1 MSLKHSAGIQTTG
14 IQIGSLISDMKSD
27 SVFLAMMRLLNSS
40 KSSEIRKRVI
50 KAMKA
55 PYSEAAL
62 AFIGKRLRD
71 ENDDV
76 CCAIFK
82 QLIDNQT
89 RIENFSCDEAKMLVI
104 AEGLQSAN
112 DGVRSACIEF
122 LTPSII
128 EHADD
133 LSYIFR

>member
-1 MSLKHSAGIQTTG
+1 
-14 IQIGSLISDMKSD
+14 MKED
-27 SVFLAMMRLLNSS
+27 AIFLAMMRLLNSS
-40 KSSEIRKRVI
+40 KSAEIRKRVI
-50 KAMKA
+50 RGMRA

-82 QLIDNQT
+82 QLIENQT

-104 AEGLQSAN
+104 AEGL
-112 DGVRSACIEF
+112 
-122 LTPSII
+122 
-128 EHADD
+128 
-133 LSYIFR
+133 

>member
-1 MSLKHSAGIQTTG
+1 
-14 IQIGSLISDMKSD
+14 MKED
-27 SVFLAMMRLLNSS
+27 AIFLGMMRLMNSS
-40 KSSEIRKRVI
+40 KSVEIRKRVI
-50 KAMKA
+50 KGMKA

-104 AEGLQSAN
+104 AEGLQSGSDA
-112 DGVRSACIEF
+112 VRTACIDF
-122 LTPSII
+122 LTPSIL
-128 EHADD
+128 ENSDNLA
-133 LSYIFR
+133 YIF

>member
-1 MSLKHSAGIQTTG
+1 MMQLSQTSGVQTTG
-14 IQIGSLISDMKSD
+14 IQIGSLLSDMKSD
-27 SVFLAMMRLLNSS
+27 AIFLAMMRLLNSS

-50 KAMKA
+50 KAMRA

-82 QLIDNQT
+82 QLIDN
-89 RIENFSCDEAKMLVI
+89 
-104 AEGLQSAN
+104 
-112 DGVRSACIEF
+112 
-122 LTPSII
+122 
-128 EHADD
+128 
-133 LSYIFR
+133 